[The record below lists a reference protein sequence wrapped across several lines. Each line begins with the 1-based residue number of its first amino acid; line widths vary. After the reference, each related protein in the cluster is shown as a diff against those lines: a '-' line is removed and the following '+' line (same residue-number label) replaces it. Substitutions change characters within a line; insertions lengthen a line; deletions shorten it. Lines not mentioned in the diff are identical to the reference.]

1 MSAPDFEKIEA
12 DAVRLAARWQNRAN
26 ELLSPEEKTIQEQMN
41 RLLGHPMDRVV
52 LTRLID
58 QCFRSHDNQRVAD
71 QVNHLLSEY
80 GVPDFFSRVE
90 RLLIQMFMGMG
101 RHFPQLSVP
110 RLVEQMRNSS
120 SRAIIPGEKKP
131 LHRHLKKRKT
141 QGVRMNINHL
151 GEAVQG
157 EEEARRRLETYIEDM
172 QDPDVEYI
180 SVKISTLYSQ
190 ISSLAFE
197 HTVNLLVERLSE
209 LFRVAKQHDFIRE
222 NGEKV
227 PKVVN
232 LDMEEYRD
240 LDITYEAFVR
250 TLDMEEFQDYSAG
263 LVLQAYLPD
272 AYPMQQQLT
281 AWAKS
286 HVESG
291 GAPIKLRIVKGA
303 NLEMERVESSLFNWP
318 LAPYDNK
325 PDVDANYK
333 RMLVFGMQPENIR
346 AVHLGVSS
354 HNLFELAYAHELG
367 HALGVTEWFWFEM
380 LEGMADHVRRA
391 LQESVKDILLYAPVA
406 TKEQFIN
413 GVAYLI
419 RRLDENTAPE
429 NFLRYVPRLKPD
441 SDSWQFLQ
449 EHFLDS
455 CRRMHGGPDLLSD
468 APRRT
473 QDRNREVF
481 PEGIGTYFSGRFTN
495 EPDTDWSLKA
505 NRQWAQAI
513 RDKWMKGPD
522 DPPMQIPVVA
532 DGKEMSGSGGSREV
546 IDVSRYNPSS
556 DKRDARIVTAV
567 YTMADN
573 QAVGKA
579 VSVAKADPDGWRRKT
594 IDERHRIL
602 DRVCHELRR
611 ARGDLIGAA
620 AADWGKLFTESD
632 PEVSEAIDFTEFYPH
647 SARIYENLQSVSC
660 APKGVGLVIT
670 PWNFPIAIPCGGIA
684 ASLAAGNTVLFKPAS
699 AAVLTAWELVQCFYR
714 GGVPKTAL
722 QFIPCSGAT
731 AGDLLTGHPDVD
743 YIILTGGTD
752 TGMRIVKN
760 RPDVQLAAET
770 GGKNATIVTAMS
782 DRDQAIK
789 NILHSAFSNSGQK
802 CSATSLVI
810 LEKEVYEDELFRRQ
824 LIDAVRSCKVGGAWE
839 FQNKVGPVISPP
851 DGDLLRGLT
860 ELEEGEDWALQPKAA
875 ETNPYI
881 WSPGIKWGVRP
892 GSYTHM
898 NEFFGPVIGVM
909 CAENLD
915 HAIELVNMTGYG
927 LTSAIESLDR
937 REQEKWKAKIR
948 AGNLYINKGTT
959 GAIVLRQ
966 PFGGMNKSALGAGIK
981 AASPNYIYQFMNFT
995 EDRYPQFG
1003 AIASNSHLL
1012 WVVNQWDIDLRWN
1025 RFDPAVAE
1033 DIRRTVYAV
1042 KSYLYWWEKEF
1053 SAEHDY
1059 FHLRGQDNCLR
1070 YLPKGRVAVRVH
1082 EEDSLFDV
1090 LARTAACRIT
1100 GCNPIVSLPEG
1111 LTNCVTRFLT
1121 NHHGKAFFRD
1131 VLITQQ
1137 TDEALCH
1144 MISKID
1150 RIRYAAPDRV
1160 PQRVY
1165 EKTAES
1171 GFYISRLP
1179 VFMEGRIE
1187 LLQYLQEQ
1195 AVCDNYHRYGNLG
1208 ERGLL

>member
-1 MSAPDFEKIEA
+1 MSTPDFKLIEA
-12 DAVRLAARWQNRAN
+12 GALRLAASWQDRAN
-26 ELLSPEEKTIQEQMN
+26 ELLSAEEKAIQDQMQ

-58 QCFRSHDNQRVAD
+58 QCFRSHDYQRVAD
-71 QVNHLLSEY
+71 QVNHLLSLY

-90 RLLIQMFMGMG
+90 RLLIQMFLGMG
-101 RHFPQLSVP
+101 RHFPQFSVP
-110 RLVEQMRNSS
+110 RLVEKMRSSS

-131 LHRHLKKRKT
+131 LHQHLAKRKT

-151 GEAVQG
+151 GEAVLG
-157 EEEARRRLETYIEDM
+157 EEEARRRLKTYIEDM

-180 SVKISTLYSQ
+180 SVKVSTLYSQ

-197 HTVNLLVERLSE
+197 HTVGLLADRLSE
-209 LFRVAKQHDFIRE
+209 LFRVAKKNYFTRQ

-240 LDITYEAFVR
+240 MDITYESFVR
-250 TLDMEEFQDYSAG
+250 TLNQEEFRDYSAG

-272 AYPMQQQLT
+272 AYPRQQQLT
-281 AWAKS
+281 RWAKS
-286 HVESG
+286 RVESG
-291 GAPIKLRIVKGA
+291 GSPVKLRIVKGA
-303 NLEMERVESSLFNWP
+303 NLEMEKVESSLFNWS
-318 LAPYDNK
+318 LATYDNK
-325 PDVDANYK
+325 LDVDANFK
-333 RMLVFGMQPENIR
+333 RMLIFGMQPENIR
-346 AVHLGVSS
+346 AVHLGVAS
-354 HNLFELAYAHELG
+354 HNLFELAYAQELG
-367 HALGVTEWFWFEM
+367 HALKVTDWFWFEM

-429 NFLRYVPRLKPD
+429 NFLRYAPDLETD
-441 SDSWQFLQ
+441 SDSWRFLQ
-449 EHFLDS
+449 EQFLVS
-455 CRRMHGGPDLLSD
+455 CRRIHGGPDKLPDL
-468 APRRT
+468 PRRT

-481 PEGIGTYFSGRFTN
+481 SETMGTYYSGRFTN
-495 EPDTDWSLKA
+495 EPDTDWSLSA
-505 NRQWAQAI
+505 NRQWAEAI
-513 RDKWMKGPD
+513 RDKWMKSPD
-522 DPPMQIPVVA
+522 DVPIQIPVVV
-532 DGKEMSGSGGSREV
+532 DGKEIYESGDTREV
-546 IDVSRYNPSS
+546 IDVSRYNQSQDRP
-556 DKRDARIVTAV
+556 IVTAV
-567 YTMADN
+567 YTVADN
-573 QAVGKA
+573 ETLHRA
-579 VSVAKADPDGWRRKT
+579 VSVAKADPDGWRSKT
-594 IDERHRIL
+594 LDERYRIL

-647 SARIYENLQSVSC
+647 SARIYEGLQSVSC
-660 APKGVGLVIT
+660 SPKGVGLVIT

-699 AAVLTAWELVQCFYR
+699 SSVLTAWELVQCFYR
-714 GGVPKTAL
+714 GGVPRRVL
-722 QFIPCSGAT
+722 QFIPCSGAA
-731 AGDLLTGHPDVD
+731 AGDVLIGHPDVD

-752 TGMRIVKN
+752 TGMRILRN

-789 NILHSAFSNSGQK
+789 NIIHSAFSNSGQK

-824 LIDAVRSCKVGGAWE
+824 LVDAARSCKVGGAWE
-839 FQNKVGPVISPP
+839 FQNKIGPLISPP
-851 DGDLLRGLT
+851 EGDLLRGLT
-860 ELEEGEDWALQPKAA
+860 ELEEGESWALQPKAS

-881 WSPGIKWGVRP
+881 WSPGIKWGVHP

-898 NEFFGPVIGVM
+898 TEFFGPVIGVM
-909 CAENLD
+909 EAEDLD

-927 LTSAIESLDR
+927 LTSAIESLDS

-966 PFGGMNKSALGAGIK
+966 PFGGMGKSALGTGIK
-981 AASPNYIYQFMNFT
+981 AGSPNYVCQFMNFT
-995 EDRYPQFG
+995 EDRYPQSG
-1003 AIASNSHLL
+1003 SIDSDSYLL
-1012 WVVNQWDIDLRWN
+1012 WIVNQWDIDLYWN
-1025 RFDPAVAE
+1025 RFDPSVAQ

-1042 KSYLYWWEKEF
+1042 KSYLYCWEKEF
-1053 SAEHDY
+1053 SREHDF
-1059 FHLRGQDNCLR
+1059 FHLRGQDNYLR
-1070 YLPKGRVAVRVH
+1070 YLPKGRIAVRVH
-1082 EEDSLFDV
+1082 GQDSLFEL
-1090 LARTAACRIT
+1090 LARTAACLIT
-1100 GCNPIVSLPEG
+1100 GCKPLVSLPEG
-1111 LTNCVTRFLT
+1111 LENVLTRFIAG
-1121 NHHGKAFFRD
+1121 HHGKDFFRD
-1131 VLITQQ
+1131 VLITEQM
-1137 TDEALCH
+1137 DEQLCD
-1144 MISKID
+1144 MISTID
-1150 RIRYAAPDRV
+1150 RIRYAAPGRV
-1160 PQRVY
+1160 PQMVY
-1165 EKTAES
+1165 EKAAET

-1195 AVCDNYHRYGNLG
+1195 AVCDSYHRYGNLG

>member
-1 MSAPDFEKIEA
+1 MNHLDYERIEQ
-12 DAVRLAARWQNRAN
+12 DAVGLAARWQNRAN
-26 ELLSPEEKTIQEQMN
+26 ELLSTEEKNIQAQMK

-58 QCFRSHDNQRVAD
+58 QCFRSHDPQRVAD
-71 QVNHLLSEY
+71 QVNYLLSEH

-101 RHFPQLSVP
+101 RHFPQLCVP
-110 RLVEQMRNSS
+110 RLVEQMRSSS
-120 SRAIIPGEKKP
+120 SRAIIPGERKL
-131 LHRHLKKRKT
+131 LHRHLEKRKA

-151 GEAVQG
+151 GEAVLG
-157 EEEARRRLETYIEDM
+157 EEEASRRLETYIEDM
-172 QDPDVEYI
+172 QDPCVEYI

-197 HTVNLLVERLSE
+197 HTVKIMSERLAK
-209 LFRVAKQHDFIRE
+209 LFRVAKRHVFART

-227 PKVVN
+227 LKVVN

-240 LDITYEAFVR
+240 LDLTYEAFVR

-281 AWAKS
+281 AWAKAR
-286 HVESG
+286 VDSG
-291 GAPIKLRIVKGA
+291 GAPVKLRIVKGA

-318 LAPYDNK
+318 LATYDNK

-333 RMLVFGMQPENIR
+333 RMLAFGMQPGNIR
-346 AVHLGVSS
+346 AVHLGVAS

-367 HALGVTEWFWFEM
+367 RTLEVTDWFWFEM

-429 NFLRYVPRLKPD
+429 NFLRYAPSLETD
-441 SDSWQFLQ
+441 TDSWRFLQ
-449 EHFLDS
+449 EHFLAS
-455 CRRMHGGPDLLSD
+455 CRRMHESQDKLPGM
-468 APRRT
+468 PRRT
-473 QDRNREVF
+473 QDRSREVF
-481 PEGIGTYFSGRFTN
+481 PERMGTFYSGRFTN

-505 NRQWAQAI
+505 NRQWAEAI
-513 RDKWMKGPD
+513 RDKWMKSPD
-522 DPPMQIPVVA
+522 DPPVQIPVVVN
-532 DGKEMSGSGGSREV
+532 GKEMSGLDGSRDV
-546 IDVSRYNPSS
+546 IDVSRYSPSAE
-556 DKRDARIVTAV
+556 RGIVTAV
-567 YTMADN
+567 YSRADN
-573 QAVGKA
+573 ETLRHAVR
-579 VSVAKADPDGWRRKT
+579 VARADPDGWRSKT
-594 IDERHRIL
+594 LAERHRIL

-647 SARIYENLQSVSC
+647 SARIYEDLQSVSC
-660 APKGVGLVIT
+660 SPKGVGLVIT

-714 GGVPKTAL
+714 GGVPRRVL
-722 QFIPCSGAT
+722 QFIPCSGNV
-731 AGDLLTGHPDVD
+731 AGDVLTGHPDVD

-752 TGMRIVKN
+752 TGMRILEN

-789 NILHSAFSNSGQK
+789 NIIHSAFSNSGQK
-802 CSATSLVI
+802 CSSTSLVI

-824 LIDAVRSCKVGGAWE
+824 LVDAARSCKVGDAWE
-839 FQNKVGPVISPP
+839 FQNKVGPLISPP
-851 DGDLLRGLT
+851 AGDLLRGLT
-860 ELEEGEDWALQPKAA
+860 ELEEGESWALEPKAS

-881 WSPGIKWGVRP
+881 WSPGIKWGVRA

-898 NEFFGPVIGVM
+898 TEFFGPVIGVM
-909 CAENLD
+909 QAENLG
-915 HAIELVNMTGYG
+915 HAMELVNMTGYG
-927 LTSAIESLDR
+927 LTSGLESLDS
-937 REQEKWKAKIR
+937 REQEIWKAGVR

-966 PFGGMNKSALGAGIK
+966 PFGGMGKSALGAGIK
-981 AASPNYIYQFMNFT
+981 AGSPNYVYQFMNCS

-1003 AIASNSHLL
+1003 SIYSDSHLL
-1012 WVVNQWDIDLRWN
+1012 QLANQWEIDLRWD
-1025 RFDPAVAE
+1025 RFDPSVAK
-1033 DIRRTVYAV
+1033 DIRKAVYAL
-1042 KSYLYWWEKEF
+1042 KSYLYWWEYEF
-1053 SAEHDY
+1053 SREHDY
-1059 FHLRGQDNCLR
+1059 FHLRGQDNSLG
-1070 YLPKGRVAVRVH
+1070 YLPIDRIAVRVH
-1082 EEDSLFDV
+1082 EKDSLFDL
-1090 LARTAACRIT
+1090 LARTAACLIT
-1100 GCNPIVSLPEG
+1100 GCKTIVSLPEG
-1111 LTNCVTRFLT
+1111 LSSSLTRFIAG
-1121 NHHGKAFFRD
+1121 HHGKEFFRD
-1131 VLITQQ
+1131 VLITEH
-1137 TDEALCH
+1137 TDEQLCR
-1144 MISKID
+1144 MISNVD
-1150 RIRYAAPDRV
+1150 RIRYAGPDRV
-1160 PQRVY
+1160 PQMLH
-1165 EKTAES
+1165 EKAAQT

-1187 LLQYLQEQ
+1187 LLQYLQER